1 MSGCH
6 IAHNILLG
14 RLDGDPRTW
23 GRQARVAVLSEVE
36 GLRGWLDAREAAVL
50 AASFA
55 ECDDVNSGARD
66 LIQLVQQQSG
76 VCFGTAKRRATRAC
90 QLPDLPAAAAALEAA
105 TIGSGQVDELCALAE
120 RLPAELRPE
129 LRAAEAALVLEL
141 AELTPVQARKRLLEW
156 EADVTPHVD
165 AEAKLDQQRTANRLR
180 FAKNSDG
187 TVNLFGQLDPISAAY
202 LRTAIDRKVTELW
215 RQETPNHDHTDAPLD
230 VMSNERRRAEALIG
244 LIHDAQTGGS
254 GGAGFAEILVL
265 IDYKTLLGD
274 LNAAGVTCHLAD
286 GTPIPAV
293 RFAHFSSFGYAET
306 SLSEPDAGSK
316 GADVRRGARTA
327 TKPQRSAAR
336 AVHHTC
342 CIAGCDLAFEYCQLH
357 HIHWWLHGGPTNLNN
372 LIPVCNKHHR
382 LIHDHKWDLKVDS
395 NRVGTL
401 HRAHQGPD
409 PPSSFAHPP
418 RPRTN
423 PRAKKEEPSDSKNT
437 EHQRSAE
444 TPHQTPTHQPRT

>member
-1 MSGCH
+1 MSSCRVT
-6 IAHNILLG
+6 HNALLE

-23 GRQARVAVLSEVE
+23 GRQARVAVLGEVE

-50 AASFA
+50 AVSFS
-55 ECDDVNSGARD
+55 ECDDVNTGARD

-90 QLPDLPAAAAALEAA
+90 WLRDLPAAAAALEAA

-120 RLPAELRPE
+120 RLPVQLRE
-129 LRAAEAALVLEL
+129 RLRGAEATLVIEL
-141 AELTPVQARKRLLEW
+141 AELTPVQARKHLLAW
-156 EADVTPHVD
+156 EADVTPDVD

-215 RQETPNHDHTDAPLD
+215 RQEAQNRADTDAPSD
-230 VMSNERRRAEALIG
+230 VMSNERRRAEALIE
-244 LIHDAQTGGS
+244 LIRQTES

-274 LNAAGVTCHLAD
+274 LTAAGVTCHLAD
-286 GTPIPAV
+286 GTPIPAGEARRLV
-293 RFAHFSSFGYAET
+293 C
-306 SLSEPDAGSK
+306 DANIIPIVLGGPSQPL
-316 GADVRRGARTA
+316 DVGRGARTA

-342 CIAGCDLAFEYCQLH
+342 AIAGCDLAFEYCQLH
-357 HIHWWLHGGPTNLNN
+357 HIVWWLHGGPTNLDN
-372 LIPVCNKHHR
+372 LVPVCNKHHR
-382 LIHDHKWDLKVDS
+382 LIHDHKWDLTVDS

-401 HRAHQGPD
+401 HSAHQQ
-409 PPSSFAHPP
+409 H
-418 RPRTN
+418 
-423 PRAKKEEPSDSKNT
+423 RAPMLC
-437 EHQRSAE
+437 
-444 TPHQTPTHQPRT
+444 